1 MIEPYNAV
9 GLIPTFWGIRRRE
22 EIKHNIE
29 HLKGLTKAAFWLS
42 NLDIP
47 VSLLAI
53 PEGAM
58 MGFNDEVLDVDH
70 ADYANTC
77 CIDIPG
83 PETDEVG
90 KLARQW
96 NVYIMA
102 QAKARHPDWK
112 NRFFNV
118 GFIVDPDGKI
128 ILKHYKLSALLPVER
143 SVSPHDIYDWWI
155 EKYGRNLQAFWP
167 VVDTKIGR
175 LGIMMAMEG
184 NYPENGRGLAMNGA
198 EVVYRASMPC
208 PFTENDVFEISNR
221 ARALE
226 NNMYIVAPNIGS
238 YHLDADHPVGID
250 AGGGQSMIVDY
261 RGQLVGK
268 QRDTNGSTFVAGVIN
283 IEALR
288 HHRESAQVTNWMKD
302 VRSELA
308 QIIYEKPIYPKN
320 RYLKKIPPKHAELQ
334 ARRDRQASGA
344 DAEAQDLEEAVCLRA
359 SHLVSAFMP
368 ATCPWC
374 AGRDK
379 SSAFS
384 LQVR

>member
-9 GLIPTFWGIRRRE
+9 GLIPTFYGIRRRDD
-22 EIKHNIE
+22 IKYNIE
-29 HLKGLTKAAFWLS
+29 HLKSLTKAAFWLS

-47 VSLLAI
+47 VRLLAI
-53 PEGAM
+53 PEGAL
-58 MGFNDEVLDVDH
+58 MGFNDEVLDADH
-70 ADYANTC
+70 ADYARTC

-83 PETDEVG
+83 PETDEIG
-90 KLARQW
+90 KLAREW
-96 NVYIMA
+96 NVFIMA
-102 QAKARHPDWK
+102 QAKARHKDWK
-112 NRFFNV
+112 DRFFNI

-128 ILKHYKLSALLPVER
+128 VLQHYKISALLPVER

-155 EKYGRNLQAFWP
+155 EKYGRTLDAFWP
-167 VVDTKIGR
+167 VADTKIGR

-198 EVVYRASMPC
+198 EVVYRASMPA

-238 YHLDADHPVGID
+238 YHLTPEGHHFGID

-302 VRSELA
+302 IRAELA
-308 QIIYEKPIYPKN
+308 QIIYDQPIYPKN
-320 RYLKKIPPKHAELQ
+320 LYIDKIPGRHAEYK
-334 ARRDRQASGA
+334 REVMDRQVRLMQERGIWKAPASG
-344 DAEAQDLEEAVCLRA
+344 
-359 SHLVSAFMP
+359 
-368 ATCPWC
+368 
-374 AGRDK
+374 
-379 SSAFS
+379 
-384 LQVR
+384 